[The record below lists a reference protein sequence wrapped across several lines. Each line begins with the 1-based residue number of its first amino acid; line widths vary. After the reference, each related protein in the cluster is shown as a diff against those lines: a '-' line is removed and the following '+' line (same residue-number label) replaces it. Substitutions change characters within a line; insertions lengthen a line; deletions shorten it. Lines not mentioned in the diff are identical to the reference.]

1 MECPLMIL
9 NFRLDNTNLPC
20 NIGALLMITTLS
32 TIILRLMTLSIMT
45 HTVIVL
51 RIMILSRMSL
61 SIMPIRKN
69 AQNKDTG

>member
-1 MECPLMIL
+1 MTL
-9 NFRLDNTNLPC
+9 NFTLDNKNPPC
-20 NIGALLMITTLS
+20 KIGTTLMITTLS
-32 TIILRLMTLSIMT
+32 IIIPRTMTLSIMT

>member
-1 MECPLMIL
+1 MECPLLTL
-9 NFRLDNTNLPC
+9 NFTLDNTKLSC
-20 NIGALLMITTLS
+20 NIGALPMITTLS
-32 TIILRLMTLSIMT
+32 IIIPRIMTLSIMT

-51 RIMILSRMSL
+51 RIMILSRMPL